1 MVVLDPAKHHTE
13 VLRTY
18 RVYRKMNQYP
28 SLAALMRSLIVEVLK
43 QKGVVTRERLP
54 EQGRRGS
61 MG

>member
-1 MVVLDPAKHHTE
+1 MVGLDPAKHHYK

-18 RVYRKMNQYP
+18 WVYRKMNQYP

-43 QKGVVTRERLP
+43 QKGVVTQERVL